1 MYKMKDKQSN
11 KEYHKQYYKDNKEA
25 IKARRL
31 ETAKRQ
37 AATNTAA
44 KEWKERNINNPH
56 IFQPFHN
63 QHPVP
68 LPSDNREGSFRVVFE
83 PKKLLLLVP
92 HE

>member
-1 MYKMKDKQSN
+1 MDSKSYHKS
-11 KEYHKQYYKDNKEA
+11 KEYHKQYYKENKAA

-37 AATNTAA
+37 AASNTAA
-44 KEWKERNINNPH
+44 KEWKAANINNLH

-68 LPSDNREGSFRVVFE
+68 HPSDSREGSFRVVFE

>member
-1 MYKMKDKQSN
+1 MDSKSYHKS
-11 KEYHKQYYKDNKEA
+11 KEYHKQYYKENKAA

-37 AATNTAA
+37 ASSNTAA

-63 QHPVP
+63 QHQKP
-68 LPSDNREGSFRVVFE
+68 LPSDNREGSYNILFE
-83 PKKLLLLVP
+83 PNILKLQAR